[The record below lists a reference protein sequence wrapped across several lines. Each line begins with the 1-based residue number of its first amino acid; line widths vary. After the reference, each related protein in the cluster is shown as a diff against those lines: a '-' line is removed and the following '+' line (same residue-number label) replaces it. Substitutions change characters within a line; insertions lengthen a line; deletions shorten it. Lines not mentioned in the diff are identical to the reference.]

1 MKLTEEKIDSLI
13 SDVKSIVKQQGTN
26 RTSILTILFTV
37 FVTLK
42 LTGYI
47 SWSWWWVT
55 APLWGGIALF
65 MFILILCIL
74 LLFLAYMLKK

>member
-13 SDVKSIVKQQGTN
+13 SDVKSIIKQWGTN
-26 RTSILTILFTV
+26 RTGLLTILFTV

-65 MFILILCIL
+65 VVILILCIL
-74 LLFLAYMLKK
+74 LLFLAYILK